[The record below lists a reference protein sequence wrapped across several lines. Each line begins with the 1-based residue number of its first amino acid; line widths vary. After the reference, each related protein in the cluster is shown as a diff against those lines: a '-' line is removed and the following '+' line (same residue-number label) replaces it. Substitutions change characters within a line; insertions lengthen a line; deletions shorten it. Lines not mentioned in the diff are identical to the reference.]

1 MISIDLHLFMVL
13 VETLALFFVITLY
26 LIYKVRKGGGGGGGN
41 KKDLEQYVNN
51 EITSINEEKVKLGET
66 LQNELK
72 PLIDTYENRLSFLD
86 ATIQGIKEG
95 KGDDLILFE
104 KMYQKFN
111 EVIDSIKTKD
121 TEKYEAIQESKDL
134 KMYISIL
141 EKKNKELKGKS
152 GGGAKSEEIDEAT
165 IAEEAPVE
173 EISLN
178 DDGIAELDIDITSS
192 APGKKAF
199 QDTAMTCHF
208 QLLSG

>member
-192 APGKKAF
+192 APGKK
-199 QDTAMTCHF
+199 
-208 QLLSG
+208 